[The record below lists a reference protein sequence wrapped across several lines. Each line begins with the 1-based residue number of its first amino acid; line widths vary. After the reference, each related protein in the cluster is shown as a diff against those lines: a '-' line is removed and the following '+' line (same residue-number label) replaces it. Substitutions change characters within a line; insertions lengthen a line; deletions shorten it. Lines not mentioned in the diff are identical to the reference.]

1 MVFVHALLFP
11 IFLLFGHWNA
21 VLIGDAVMLY
31 HYSVYIWI
39 CCVVVFDWDFGAS
52 GGGEGGDG
60 RDSTN
65 SGRHPTSHNK
75 LVDGVP
81 RLRDAGAPSAPVIVP
96 GPALIPSMGS
106 QTPVRLTNGRA
117 RKSRINEAN
126 LQLLPNVPS
135 G

>member
-1 MVFVHALLFP
+1 MVVHALLFR
-11 IFLLFGHWNA
+11 FLILDA
-21 VLIGDAVMLY
+21 VLIGDAVLIII
-31 HYSVYIWI
+31 VLPWI

-52 GGGEGGDG
+52 GGDVDG
-60 RDSTN
+60 RDSAN

-96 GPALIPSMGS
+96 GPALIPSMGGG
-106 QTPVRLTNGRA
+106 QTVRLSNGRA